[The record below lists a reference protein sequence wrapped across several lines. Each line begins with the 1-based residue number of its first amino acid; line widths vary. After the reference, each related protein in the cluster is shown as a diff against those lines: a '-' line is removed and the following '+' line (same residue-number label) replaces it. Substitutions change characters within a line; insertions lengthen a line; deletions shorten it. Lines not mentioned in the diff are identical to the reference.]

1 MKRNVAIILSLTLV
15 LLVVVPAASAQS
27 EEKTGTNEVPPAPV
41 IQAEQFTSEHR
52 ITIDGRTVEYTA
64 IAGTML
70 MRGDEDEPV
79 ALFGYTAYVEKGA
92 DAATR
97 PILFAYN
104 GGPGSASIWLHM
116 GILGPQRVVVEDA
129 EFTPPGPFRRVANEH
144 SILDEADLVM
154 IDPVGT
160 GFSKPVGDAEG
171 KDFWGVDQDIA
182 SVSDFIAQYV
192 TENGRWLSPKYLL
205 GESYGGMRSCAARA
219 TVACAAVVSR
229 IDS

>member
-1 MKRNVAIILSLTLV
+1 MKKNVAIILSLTLV

-64 IAGTML
+64 TAGTML

-104 GGPGSASIWLHM
+104 GGAG
-116 GILGPQRVVVEDA
+116 LGLDLAPYGHSRPA
-129 EFTPPGPFRRVANEH
+129 ARGCRRRRVHASWTISPGRQRAQH
-144 SILDEADLVM
+144 S
-154 IDPVGT
+154 
-160 GFSKPVGDAEG
+160 
-171 KDFWGVDQDIA
+171 
-182 SVSDFIAQYV
+182 
-192 TENGRWLSPKYLL
+192 
-205 GESYGGMRSCAARA
+205 
-219 TVACAAVVSR
+219 
-229 IDS
+229 